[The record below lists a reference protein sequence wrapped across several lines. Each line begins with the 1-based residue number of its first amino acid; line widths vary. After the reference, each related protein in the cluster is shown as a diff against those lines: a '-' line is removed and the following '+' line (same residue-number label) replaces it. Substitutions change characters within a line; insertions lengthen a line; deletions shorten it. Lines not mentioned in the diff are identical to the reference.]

1 MKEKF
6 TRRKEDEENIY
17 PDEIIE
23 ENLENDGI
31 DDEEEGFWIGYNHA
45 Y

>member
-1 MKEKF
+1 M
-6 TRRKEDEENIY
+6 KEDENMY
-17 PDEIIE
+17 PNELIE

-31 DDEEEGFWIGYNHA
+31 STEEEGFWIGYNRA